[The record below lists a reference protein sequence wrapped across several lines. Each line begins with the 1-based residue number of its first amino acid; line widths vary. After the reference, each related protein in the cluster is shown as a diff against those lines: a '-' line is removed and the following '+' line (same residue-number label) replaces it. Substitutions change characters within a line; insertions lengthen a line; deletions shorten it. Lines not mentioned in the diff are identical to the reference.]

1 MRSGSLI
8 RHQIE
13 HISHACHP
21 LRVHSLGVL
30 TEGRIRDKQISVIID
45 SLVKFISSK
54 EEELRDIASLALKTV
69 VGSLPA
75 GSTPARL
82 AFDSLTPK
90 LLSAVGDVSTCSMR
104 RLALHQPL
112 TLYPLP
118 PYTQSSSSQE
128 LIIDSLDV
136 LADLFLRFPRS
147 VAENGK

>member
-1 MRSGSLI
+1 MSQLSLA
-8 RHQIE
+8 RH
-13 HISHACHP
+13 HSLTPPHAYHP
-21 LRVHSLGVL
+21 LHAHSLGVL

-90 LLSAVGDVSTCSMR
+90 LLSAVGDVSVCSTR
-104 RLALHQPL
+104 HLPLPQLL
-112 TLYPLP
+112 TLIPLP
-118 PYTQSSSSQE
+118 PMRAVFFVTRAHHR
-128 LIIDSLDV
+128 LPRRPRRPL
-136 LADLFLRFPRS
+136 LALPEVRR
-147 VAENGK
+147 